1 MGKGPTFWRLAA
13 SAHVADLRVIFWSAC
28 AVFVLAG
35 ATCLYLSFFGG
46 STVASNAG
54 VAGAIAGTAS
64 LVMAWAY
71 QKGSARLG
79 VVDLFSCEI
88 ATICRI
94 TKIAR
99 AAQRY
104 VYLYG
109 NPPDQALR
117 VRAQEHYTPI
127 FDGNSKELQALDAR
141 VIEPVTEFYTYQKA
155 LLDYL
160 RSLQNLERP
169 HDQER
174 DWREGMCK
182 VIYMFFLMLESG
194 RKAVGELLE
203 PGPDQVQNTIMILL
217 SELYQPP

>member
-1 MGKGPTFWRLAA
+1 
-13 SAHVADLRVIFWSAC
+13 
-28 AVFVLAG
+28 
-35 ATCLYLSFFGG
+35 
-46 STVASNAG
+46 
-54 VAGAIAGTAS
+54 
-64 LVMAWAY
+64 MAWAY

-109 NPPDQALR
+109 ISDQALR

-160 RSLQNLERP
+160 RNLEN
-169 HDQER
+169 
-174 DWREGMCK
+174 W
-182 VIYMFFLMLESG
+182 SG
-194 RKAVGELLE
+194 RKIRSGLAGR
-203 PGPDQVQNTIMILL
+203 DVQGHIHVFPYARER
-217 SELYQPP
+217 SQGGW